1 MRMASFLKKMFD
13 ITYCCRKENV
23 QLAQTARHVSY
34 IGNLKCGRY
43 KTLIDIGKALSELR
57 DENVPNVIDVY
68 SGTRE
73 FDCIEPLKK
82 HQELIFVEKFRQKVY
97 WKLWLTVWLLFIQN
111 LLSRK

>member
-1 MRMASFLKKMFD
+1 MNDAYGKLFEKKCL
-13 ITYCCRKENV
+13 TLHTVAERKNV

-82 HQELIFVEKFRQKVY
+82 DTRIKF
-97 WKLWLTVWLLFIQN
+97 LWRNFG
-111 LLSRK
+111 RKCIGSYG